1 MTKTKR
7 IAFRLDDN
15 DFEMIKDLS
24 EERGQTMT
32 DFIMFCIMDAIEPND
47 DGYDMNLKGGE

>member
-1 MTKTKR
+1 MLRKTKR

-24 EERGQTMT
+24 EERGMTMT
-32 DFIMFCIMDAIEPND
+32 DFIMFAILDQTEPI
-47 DGYDMNLKGGE
+47 DGEDMTMKGGE